1 MMAAV
6 SKWSRRLVRAALAV
20 LAIPVVLVV
29 AAWLLLPVADR
40 ELAEAKPFDGASRTA
55 VKWDAT
61 FVPRPVEG
69 SVPAYA
75 GLSKAGSA
83 TIHADAWQS
92 DVHVSPGPLGPDLEV
107 RSRRSGNWL
116 PRQCSTFLFR
126 ADGKLVAMC
135 GGLTGFRIVLIDPA
149 TLNMLA
155 SYDLPSRPSSFQAA
169 INLDMDIMFA
179 DSSGG
184 AYLFIDDRDRV
195 VFADSKYRVQRL
207 AAREESGRWRFA
219 LEQSWDLKSHVPH
232 DCQNY
237 DNWFADGPCD
247 MVTTVMPGPDG
258 RYWWTTRYGLVGT
271 LDPANGAVRKVRLP
285 GEEIQNAVAMDE
297 SAVYVISDHAQY
309 AMSAGADGT
318 PRIGWRWAYDRGSA
332 RKVGSINQ
340 GSGTTPTLIGGK
352 WIAFS
357 DNADG
362 RINAVVLRTGALAPG
377 QDRLVC
383 KIPLFEEGASAT
395 DNSMIGWGRSIVV
408 ENNAGYSNQVTQ
420 EDWDG
425 IAGEVTRI
433 DIRADE
439 SGCDT
444 VWTSP
449 LVSPSV
455 VPKLASESGV
465 LWFTTFTDAGGGQQ
479 NWSLVGLD
487 FATGREV
494 ARVPT
499 GRGASWN
506 NNWGAIAIA
515 RDGTLYQAGNGGLIQ
530 VRTRR

>member
-1 MMAAV
+1 MA
-6 SKWSRRLVRAALAV
+6 KWVRVALIV
-20 LAIPVVLVV
+20 LAIPLVLVL

-40 ELAEAKPFDGASRTA
+40 ELVEAKPFEGASKA
-55 VKWDAT
+55 AIKWDAA
-61 FVPRPVEG
+61 FVPKPVEG
-69 SVPAYA
+69 SVPPYP
-75 GLSKAGSA
+75 GLSNAGSA
-83 TIHADAWQS
+83 TIHSDAWQS
-92 DVHVSPGPLGPDLEV
+92 DVHVSTGPLGANLEV

-116 PRQCSTFLFR
+116 RRQCSTILFR
-126 ADGKLVAMC
+126 SDGKVVAMC
-135 GGLTGFRIVLIDPA
+135 GGLTGFRIVLIDPE

-169 INLDMDIMFA
+169 VKLDMGIMFA

-184 AYLFIDDRDRV
+184 AYLFLDDRDRV

-207 AAREESGRWRFA
+207 GTREVNGRLRFVV
-219 LEQSWDLKSHVPH
+219 EQSWELKPHVPH

-247 MVTTVMPGPDG
+247 MVTTLMPGPDG
-258 RYWWTTRYGLVGT
+258 RYWWVTRYGLVGT
-271 LDPANGAVRKVRLP
+271 LDPATGAVRKVRLP
-285 GEEIQNAVAMDE
+285 DEEIQNALAMDE
-297 SAVYVISDHAQY
+297 RAVYVISDHAQY
-309 AMSAGADGT
+309 AFVPDAQGK
-318 PRIGWRWAYDRGSA
+318 PRVLWRWPYDRGSA

-352 WIAFS
+352 WVAFS

-362 RINAVVLRTGALAPG
+362 RINAVVLRIGALASG

-383 KIPLFEEGASAT
+383 KVPLFDEGASAT

-408 ENNAGYSNQVTQ
+408 ENNAGYTNQVTQ
-420 EDWDG
+420 ADWG
-425 IAGEVTRI
+425 AMAGGVTRI
-433 DIRADE
+433 DIREDE

-455 VPKLASESGV
+455 VPKLAARSGIA
-465 LWFTTFTDAGGGQQ
+465 WFTTFAEAGNGEQD
-479 NWSLVGLD
+479 WALVGLD

-494 ARVPT
+494 ARIPT

-506 NNWGAIAIA
+506 NNWGAIAIHP
-515 RDGTLYQAGNGGLIQ
+515 DGTLYQAGNGGLIQ
-530 VRTRR
+530 VRARR

>member
-1 MMAAV
+1 M
-6 SKWSRRLVRAALAV
+6 SRPGLRRGCGFLLAV
-20 LAIPVVLVV
+20 PIVVLL
-29 AAWLLLPVADR
+29 ALWALLPVAER
-40 ELAEAKPFDGASRTA
+40 ELVDARPFDGASRTPST
-55 VKWDAT
+55 WDAA

-69 SVPAYA
+69 FTQPYP
-75 GLSKAGSA
+75 GLSDAGSA
-83 TIHADAWQS
+83 TIHGDAWQS
-92 DVHVSPGPLGPDLEV
+92 DVHVSQGPLGPNLEV

-126 ADGKLVAMC
+126 SDGKLVAMC

-149 TLNMLA
+149 SLRMLA

-169 INLDMDIMFA
+169 INLDMGIMFA

-195 VFADSKYRVQRL
+195 VFADSRYRVQRL
-207 AAREESGRWRFA
+207 TARQDKGDWRFV
-219 LEQSWDLKSHVPH
+219 LEKSWDLTGHVPH

-271 LDPANGAVRKVRLP
+271 LDPASGAVRKVRLP
-285 GEEIQNAVAMDE
+285 GEEIQNAVAMDGA
-297 SAVYVISDHAQY
+297 AVYVISDHAQY
-309 AMSAGADGT
+309 AMAADGKGV
-318 PRIGWRWAYDRGSA
+318 PGVAWRWAYDRGSA

-340 GSGTTPTLIGGK
+340 GSGTTPTLIGNR

-362 RINAVVLRTGALAPG
+362 RINAVVLKRGMLERG
-377 QDRLVC
+377 EDRLVC
-383 KIPLFEEGASAT
+383 KVPLFDDGASAT
-395 DNSMIGWGRSIVV
+395 DNSMIGWARSIIV

-420 EDWDG
+420 KDWKAIRG
-425 IAGEVTRI
+425 GVTRI

-449 LVSPSV
+449 LVAPSV
-455 VPKLASESGV
+455 VPKLASESGIV
-465 LWFTTFTDAGGGQQ
+465 WFTSFVEAGSGEQGAGHQD
-479 NWSLVGLD
+479 WALVGLD

-494 ARVPT
+494 ARVQT
-499 GRGASWN
+499 GRGGSWN
-506 NNWGAIAIA
+506 NNWGSIAIA
-515 RDGTLYQAGNGGLIQ
+515 RDGTLYQAGNRGLIQ
-530 VRTRR
+530 VRQRK

>member
-1 MMAAV
+1 VKRRTLRRGCGFLLAAP
-6 SKWSRRLVRAALAV
+6 LILLLALWAF
-20 LAIPVVLVV
+20 
-29 AAWLLLPVADR
+29 LPVADR
-40 ELAEAKPFDGASRTA
+40 EQVEARPFGGASTVPVRWDTA
-55 VKWDAT
+55 
-61 FVPRPVEG
+61 FVPRPVAG
-69 SVPAYA
+69 TVPPYP

-83 TIHADAWQS
+83 TIHSDAWQS
-92 DVHVSPGPLGPDLEV
+92 DVHVSKGPLGPNLEV

-126 ADGKLVAMC
+126 SDGKLVAMC

-149 TLNMLA
+149 SLRMLA

-169 INLDMDIMFA
+169 VKLDMGIMFA

-184 AYLFIDDRDRV
+184 AYLFLDDHDRV
-195 VFADSKYRVQRL
+195 VFADSRYRVQRL
-207 AAREESGRWRFA
+207 TARQDERGWRFA
-219 LEQSWDLKSHVPH
+219 LEKSWDLKSQVPH

-237 DNWFADGPCD
+237 DNWFANGPCD

-271 LDPANGAVRKVRLP
+271 LDPASGAVRKVRLG
-285 GEEIQNAVAMDE
+285 GEEIQNAVAMDT
-297 SAVYVISDHAQY
+297 SAVFVISDHAQY
-309 AMSAGADGT
+309 AMAADDKGV
-318 PRIGWRWAYDRGSA
+318 PRVRWRWAYDRGSA

-340 GSGTTPTLIGGK
+340 GSGTTPTLIGEK

-362 RINAVVLRTGALAPG
+362 RINAVVLRRGSLAGG

-383 KIPLFEEGASAT
+383 KVPLFDEDASAT

-408 ENNAGYSNQVTQ
+408 ENNAGYTNQTSQ
-420 EDWDG
+420 EDWKG
-425 IAGEVTRI
+425 IRGGVTRI
-433 DIRADE
+433 DVRADE

-455 VPKLASESGV
+455 VPKLASESGIA
-465 LWFTTFTDAGGGQQ
+465 WFTTFADAGGGEQD
-479 NWSLVGLD
+479 WALVGLD

-494 ARVPT
+494 ARIPT
-499 GRGASWN
+499 GRGGQWN
-506 NNWGAIAIA
+506 NNWGSIAIA
-515 RDGTLYQAGNGGLIQ
+515 TDGTLYQAGNSGLIQ
-530 VRTRR
+530 VRRRK

>member
-1 MMAAV
+1 MNRRTLRRGCGLLLAAP
-6 SKWSRRLVRAALAV
+6 LVLLVALWA
-20 LAIPVVLVV
+20 
-29 AAWLLLPVADR
+29 LLPVADR
-40 ELAEAKPFDGASRTA
+40 EQVEPRPFGGASRIPDT
-55 VKWDAT
+55 WDAA

-69 SVPAYA
+69 AVAPYP
-75 GLSKAGSA
+75 GLSSAGSA
-83 TIHADAWQS
+83 TIHSDAWQS
-92 DVHVSPGPLGPDLEV
+92 DVHVSQGPLGPNLEV

-126 ADGKLVAMC
+126 SDGKLVAMC

-149 TLNMLA
+149 SLRMLA

-169 INLDMDIMFA
+169 VNLDMGIMFA

-184 AYLFIDDRDRV
+184 AYLFLDDRDRV
-195 VFADSKYRVQRL
+195 VFADSRYRVQRL
-207 AAREESGRWRFA
+207 VARQEKGGWQFA
-219 LEQSWDLKSHVPH
+219 LEKSWDLTPHVPH

-258 RYWWTTRYGLVGT
+258 RYWWTTRHGLIGT
-271 LDPANGAVRKVRLP
+271 LDPESGTVRQVRLG
-285 GEEIQNAVAMDE
+285 GEEIQNAIAMDT

-309 AMSAGADGT
+309 AMTTDENGV
-318 PRIGWRWAYDRGSA
+318 PRVRWRWAYDRGSA

-340 GSGTTPTLIGGK
+340 GSGTTPTLLGER

-362 RINAVVLRTGALAPG
+362 RINAVVLRRGSLAPG

-383 KIPLFEEGASAT
+383 KVPLFDEDASAT
-395 DNSMIGWGRSIVV
+395 DNSMIGWGRSIIV
-408 ENNAGYSNQVTQ
+408 ENNAGYSNQTSQ
-420 EDWDG
+420 EDWKRIRG
-425 IAGEVTRI
+425 GVTRI
-433 DIRADE
+433 DVRPDE

-455 VPKLASESGV
+455 VPKLASKSGIA
-465 LWFTTFTDAGGGQQ
+465 WFTTFADAGDGEQD
-479 NWSLVGLD
+479 WALVGLD
-487 FATGREV
+487 FASGREV
-494 ARVPT
+494 ARIPT
-499 GRGASWN
+499 GRGGKWN
-506 NNWGAIAIA
+506 NNWGSIAIA
-515 RDGTLYQAGNGGLIQ
+515 PDGTLYQAGNGGLIQ
-530 VRTRR
+530 VRQRK

>member
-1 MMAAV
+1 MA
-6 SKWSRRLVRAALAV
+6 KWSRRLMRVG
-20 LAIPVVLVV
+20 LAIVGITVLV
-29 AAWLLLPVADR
+29 AMATWLLLPLADR
-40 ELAEAKPFDGASRTA
+40 ELAEARPFEGASRAPAT
-55 VKWDAT
+55 WDSS
-61 FVPRPVEG
+61 FVPRLVEG
-69 SVPAYA
+69 SVPAYP
-75 GLSKAGSA
+75 GLSRAGSS
-83 TIHADAWQS
+83 TIHSDAWQS
-92 DVHVSPGPLGPDLEV
+92 DVHVSPGPLGADLEV

-116 PRQCSTFLFR
+116 RRQCSTFLLR
-126 ADGKLVAMC
+126 SDGKLVAMC
-135 GGLTGFRIVLIDPA
+135 GGLTGFRIVLIDPE
-149 TLNMLA
+149 TLAMLA

-169 INLDMDIMFA
+169 IQLDMGIMFS

-184 AYLFIDDRDRV
+184 AYLFLDDKDRV
-195 VFADSKYRVQRL
+195 IFADSRYRVQRL
-207 AAREESGRWRFA
+207 AARRDGDGWRFT
-219 LEQSWDLKSHVPH
+219 LEKSWNLKAHVPH

-258 RYWWTTRYGLVGT
+258 RYWWVTRYGLVGT
-271 LDPANGAVRKVRLP
+271 LDPASGTVRKVRLP
-285 GEEIQNAVAMDE
+285 DEEIQNAIAMDAG
-297 SAVYVISDHAQY
+297 AVYVISDHAQY
-309 AMSAGADGT
+309 AFVPGTDGK
-318 PRIGWRWAYDRGSA
+318 PQISWRWAYDRGSA

-340 GSGTTPTLIGGK
+340 GSGTTPTLIGER

-362 RINAVVLRTGALAPG
+362 RINAVVLRRDALAAG
-377 QDRLVC
+377 ENRLVC
-383 KIPLFEEGASAT
+383 KVPLFREGASAT

-420 EDWDG
+420 SDWNA
-425 IAGEVTRI
+425 IAGGVSRI

-455 VPKLASESGV
+455 VPKLASESGIA
-465 LWFTTFTDAGGGQQ
+465 WFTTFADTGRGEQDWA
-479 NWSLVGLD
+479 LVGLD
-487 FATGREV
+487 FVTGREV
-494 ARVPT
+494 ARIPT
-499 GRGASWN
+499 GRGTSWN

-530 VRTRR
+530 VRKRR

>member
-1 MMAAV
+1 M
-6 SKWSRRLVRAALAV
+6 SKWSRRLLRAALVV
-20 LAIPVVLVV
+20 LAITIVFLAV
-29 AAWLLLPVADR
+29 AWALLPVADR
-40 ELAEAKPFDGASRTA
+40 ELAEARAFEGASRVA
-55 VKWDAT
+55 VKWDAS
-61 FVPRPVEG
+61 FIPRPVDG
-69 SVPAYA
+69 LVPAYP
-75 GLSKAGSA
+75 GLSSAGSA
-83 TIHADAWQS
+83 TIHSDAWQS

-116 PRQCSTFLFR
+116 RRQCSTFLFR
-126 ADGKLVAMC
+126 SDGKLVAMC
-135 GGLTGFRIVLIDPA
+135 GGLTGFRIVLIDPE
-149 TLNMLA
+149 TLGMLA

-169 INLDMDIMFA
+169 IALDMEIMFA

-184 AYLFIDDRDRV
+184 AYLFLDDKDRV
-195 VFADSKYRVQRL
+195 VFADSRYRVQRL
-207 AAREESGRWRFA
+207 AARESGGRWGFA
-219 LEQSWDLKSHVPH
+219 LEKSWDLKPHVPS

-271 LDPANGAVRKVRLP
+271 LDPASGAVRKVRLP
-285 GEEIQNAVAMDE
+285 GEEIQNAVAMD
-297 SAVYVISDHAQY
+297 AGTVYVISDHAQY
-309 AMSAGADGT
+309 AMVAGPEGT
-318 PRIGWRWAYDRGSA
+318 PRIAWRWAYDRGSA

-362 RINAVVLRTGALAPG
+362 RINAVVLRTAALAPG

-383 KIPLFEEGASAT
+383 RVPLFREGASAT

-408 ENNAGYSNQVTQ
+408 ENNAGYSNQVSQ
-420 EDWDG
+420 KDWKA
-425 IAGEVTRI
+425 IAGGVTRI

-439 SGCDT
+439 SGCD
-444 VWTSP
+444 VIWTSP

-455 VPKLASESGV
+455 VPKLASKSGV
-465 LWFTTFTDAGGGQQ
+465 LWFTTFADAPKGEQD
-479 NWSLVGLD
+479 WSLVGLD
-487 FATGREV
+487 FATGREI

-506 NNWGAIAIA
+506 NNWGAIAIHP
-515 RDGTLYQAGNGGLIQ
+515 DGTLYQAGSGGLIQ
-530 VRTRR
+530 VRARP

>member
-1 MMAAV
+1 MTRHG
-6 SKWSRRLVRAALAV
+6 SRRGCWFLLAV
-20 LAIPVVLVV
+20 PLVLLLALW
-29 AAWLLLPVADR
+29 ALLPVADR
-40 ELAEAKPFDGASRTA
+40 ELVDARPFEGASQA
-55 VKWDAT
+55 PIAWDAA
-61 FVPRPVEG
+61 FIPRPVEG
-69 SVPAYA
+69 FVGAYP
-75 GLSKAGSA
+75 GLSDAGSA

-92 DVHVSPGPLGPDLEV
+92 DVHISKGPLGPDLEV

-126 ADGKLVAMC
+126 SDGKLVAMC

-149 TLNMLA
+149 SLRMLA

-169 INLDMDIMFA
+169 VNRDMGIMFA

-184 AYLFIDDRDRV
+184 AYLFLDDRDRV
-195 VFADSKYRVQRL
+195 VFADSRYRVQRL
-207 AAREESGRWRFA
+207 AARRDKAGWRFA
-219 LEQSWDLKSHVPH
+219 LEKSWDLAGHVPH

-271 LDPANGAVRKVRLP
+271 LDPASGAVRKVRLP
-285 GEEIQNAVAMDE
+285 DEEIQNAVAMDTA
-297 SAVYVISDHAQY
+297 AVYVISDHAQY
-309 AMSAGADGT
+309 AMTADAQGL
-318 PRIGWRWAYDRGSA
+318 PRVAWRWTYDRGSA

-340 GSGTTPTLIGGK
+340 GSGTTPTLIGSR

-362 RINAVVLRTGALAPG
+362 RINAVVLRRGALRRG
-377 QDRLVC
+377 EDRLIC
-383 KIPLFEEGASAT
+383 KVPLFEDGASAT

-408 ENNAGYSNQVTQ
+408 ENNAGYSNQFSQ
-420 EDWDG
+420 RDWKAIRG
-425 IAGEVTRI
+425 GVVRI

-444 VWTSP
+444 VWSSL

-455 VPKLASESGV
+455 VPKLASESGIV
-465 LWFTTFTDAGGGQQ
+465 WLTSFAGARGGGQD
-479 NWSLVGLD
+479 WALVGLD

-506 NNWGAIAIA
+506 NNWGSIAIA

-530 VRTRR
+530 VRQRQ